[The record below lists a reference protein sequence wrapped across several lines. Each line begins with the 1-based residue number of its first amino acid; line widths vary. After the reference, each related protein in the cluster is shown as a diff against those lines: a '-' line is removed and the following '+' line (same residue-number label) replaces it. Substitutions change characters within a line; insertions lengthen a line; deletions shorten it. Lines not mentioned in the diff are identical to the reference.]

1 MVRDQGVGGSNPLSP
16 TNLSLTVSI
25 TYTAFAAFDFAP
37 ELLGEVCRRMSGV
50 RYVFVGDAEL
60 EWSIE
65 VDRGMPP
72 VSRNRQLSAEV
83 KAAIKIAASQRVEA
97 VWTCL
102 GVLCPDLTT
111 QAKKELAQKVLD
123 LSRGED
129 RKAPRTM
136 ITPAQ
141 VSSIIWP
148 HMQCINPRC
157 PMRSPSPL
165 SGWLRPG
172 MPKAGPGRPNLPWL
186 GWSDFFCL
194 KQPLL

>member
-83 KAAIKIAASQRVEA
+83 KAARGSPPA
-97 VWTCL
+97 VARFRA
-102 GVLCPDLTT
+102 PDFPGHL
-111 QAKKELAQKVLD
+111 V
-123 LSRGED
+123 SRHRWE
-129 RKAPRTM
+129 
-136 ITPAQ
+136 
-141 VSSIIWP
+141 
-148 HMQCINPRC
+148 
-157 PMRSPSPL
+157 
-165 SGWLRPG
+165 
-172 MPKAGPGRPNLPWL
+172 
-186 GWSDFFCL
+186 
-194 KQPLL
+194 